1 MSVPIDRLLIGP
13 LLEDMSVE
21 RTITIGLRV
30 DAIAPIE
37 AAVDLI
43 DEALQTRNR
52 FLMTF
57 INPGTAM
64 IAQRQPAVAGLFDHF
79 DLVAPDGIAMV
90 QAIRLLHGVH
100 GARIS
105 FDSTALAPFVF
116 RLAEQHDSRI
126 VLVGGKPG
134 VAERARRQL
143 LPVYKKLNIIAT
155 LHGYGDL
162 SATIATVAEL
172 APDIV
177 ICGMGV
183 SLQESFLLKLSDT
196 GWIGVGITCGGF
208 LDQLSQGV
216 QYYPTWV
223 NSLNLRWAYRL
234 MCEPRRL
241 WRRYLLDYPKFG
253 VAVGKAILRR
263 ERPIVRSNAAGERIR

>member
-1 MSVPIDRLLIGP
+1 
-13 LLEDMSVE
+13 MSVE
-21 RTITIGLRV
+21 RTITVGLRV

-37 AAVDLI
+37 AAVELI
-43 DEALQTRNR
+43 DDALRTHAR

-57 INPGTAM
+57 VNPGTAM
-64 IAQRQPAVAGLFDHF
+64 IAQRQPSTADLYEHF

-90 QAIRLLHGVH
+90 QAVRLLHKVQGT
-100 GARIS
+100 RIS

-116 RLAEQHDSRI
+116 RLAERHDSRI

-143 LPVYKKLNIIAT
+143 LPVYEGLNIVGT
-155 LHGYGDL
+155 LHGYSDF
-162 SATIATVAEL
+162 ATTIATVAEL
-172 APDIV
+172 RPDIV

-183 SLQESFLLKLSDT
+183 PLQEHFLLQLTDT
-196 GWIGVGITCGGF
+196 GWNGLGITCGGF

-216 QYYPTWV
+216 QYYPAWV
-223 NSLNLRWAYRL
+223 NTLNLRWAYRL
-234 MCEPRRL
+234 MREPRRL
-241 WRRYLLDYPKFG
+241 WRRYLLDYPRFG

-263 ERPIVRSNAAGERIR
+263 DPPVVRSDAAGERIR